1 MPSQIIGKLTNL
13 FDISLQNN
21 TLSGTIPTALTSQL
35 DALTVLRLGHNA
47 LRGCVPRDLSLKCSD
62 DGTLDCYSSNSPAQ
76 DPGDIFDQACG
87 RLWVCEEEE
96 ENEACAAF
104 AAPHSADSVP

>member
-13 FDISLQNN
+13 RDLSLQNN

-35 DALTVLRLGHNA
+35 EALTVLRLGTNA

-62 DGTLDCYSSNSPAQ
+62 DGTLDCGN
-76 DPGDIFDQACG
+76 IFDQACG

-96 ENEACAAF
+96 ENEACA
-104 AAPHSADSVP
+104 VPGATL